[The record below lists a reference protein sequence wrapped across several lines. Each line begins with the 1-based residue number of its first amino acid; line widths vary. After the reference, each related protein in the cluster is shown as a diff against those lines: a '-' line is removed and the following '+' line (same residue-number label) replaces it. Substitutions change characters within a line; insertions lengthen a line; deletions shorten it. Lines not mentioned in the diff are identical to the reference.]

1 MKRKCVIYFV
11 NQMVRLTDDDV
22 RRQNEMLHRL
32 YICVTF
38 GGLFEQC
45 LKG

>member
-11 NQMVRLTDDDV
+11 NQMVRLIDDDV

-32 YICVTF
+32 YIR
-38 GGLFEQC
+38 GLFEQC